1 MKLKH
6 TMFTLFIALLA
17 LTSATFA
24 QEQHRY
30 FTTSDGV
37 KLHYRVS
44 GSGTPLVIFPGYGQD
59 ASGFK
64 KNYPELD
71 KHFTVYCLDY
81 RGHGLSDLPE
91 YGFHIER
98 LAMDAAEMIKD
109 ACIGKFYLL
118 GHSMGNTVAWCY
130 FSMFGQDQVRNYIL
144 GDEAP
149 CPISNPAW
157 TDDENESYTG
167 SRERRELFTAFQF
180 IGQGETNAL
189 KKKVMRRLL
198 LDHLANDWRDIIP
211 TIHVPTMIIMG
222 GKSHFASQRLWDWL
236 HTNIKNSRLEIM
248 HDAGHGFYDSHPG
261 IFNKLVIDFLRN

>member
-1 MKLKH
+1 MRLKH
-6 TMFTLFIALLA
+6 CVFTLLVALLA
-17 LTSATFA
+17 ISSATFA
-24 QEQHRY
+24 QEQNKY

-37 KLHYRVS
+37 RLHYRVS
-44 GSGTPLVIFPGYGQD
+44 GSGTPLVIFPGFGQD
-59 ASGFK
+59 VTKFE

-98 LAMDAAEMIKD
+98 FAMDAKEMIDD
-109 ACIGKFYLL
+109 AKLKKFYLF

-130 FSMFGQDQVRNYIL
+130 FSMFGQDQVLKYIL

-149 CPISNPAW
+149 CLISNPVW

-180 IGQGETNAL
+180 IGQDETNAL
-189 KKKVMRRLL
+189 KKKTMRRLL

-222 GKSHFASQRLWDWL
+222 GKSHFASQPLWDWM
-236 HTNIKNSRLEIM
+236 HTNIKDSRLEIM
-248 HDAGHGFYDSHPG
+248 QDAGHGFYDSHPEL
-261 IFNKLVIDFLRN
+261 FNKLAIDFLKN

>member
-6 TMFTLFIALLA
+6 PVFILLIVL
-17 LTSATFA
+17 LTINSATFGQA
-24 QEQHRY
+24 QDQY
-30 FTTSDGV
+30 FTTTDGV
-37 KLHYRVS
+37 RLHYRVS

-59 ASGFK
+59 ASKFE

-81 RGHGLSDLPE
+81 RGLGLSETPE

-98 LAMDAAEMIKD
+98 LAMDAKEMIDYAKLK
-109 ACIGKFYLL
+109 KFYLF

-130 FSMFGQDQVRNYIL
+130 FSIFGQDQVLKYIL

-149 CPISNPAW
+149 CLISNPAW

-167 SRERRELFTAFQF
+167 SRQRRELFTAFQF
-180 IGQGETNAL
+180 IGQDEPNDL

-211 TIHVPTMIIMG
+211 TIKVPTMIIMG
-222 GKSHFASQRLWDWL
+222 GKSHFASPLLWEWL
-236 HTNIKNSRLEIM
+236 HTNIQGSRLEIM
-248 HDAGHGFYDSHPG
+248 QDAGHGFYESHPDV
-261 IFNKLVIDFLRN
+261 FNKLAIDFLKN

>member
-1 MKLKH
+1 MRLKH
-6 TMFTLFIALLA
+6 HIFTLVIALLA
-17 LTSATFA
+17 ITNVTFA
-24 QEQHRY
+24 QEQNKY

-37 KLHYRVS
+37 RLHYRVS

-98 LAMDAAEMIKD
+98 FAMDAKEMIDD
-109 ACIGKFYLL
+109 AKLKKFYLF

-130 FSMFGQDQVRNYIL
+130 FSMFGQDQILKYIL

-149 CPISNPAW
+149 CLISNPAW
-157 TDDENESYTG
+157 TDDENESFTG

-180 IGQGETNAL
+180 IGQNETNAL

-198 LDHLANDWRDIIP
+198 LDHLANDWRDIIS
-211 TIHVPTMIIMG
+211 TIQMPVMIIMG
-222 GKSHFASQRLWDWL
+222 GKSHFASQPLWNWL
-236 HTNIKNSRLEIM
+236 HTNIKESRLEIM
-248 HDAGHGFYDSHPG
+248 QDAGHGFYDSHPE